1 MGQTLTADTSGIA
14 DANGLNSASYRGT
27 WYANNPNEH
36 SSGGF
41 IRKSNT
47 PGDDLDYKVSRRDVG
62 KTLKIWVYFTDD
74 AGNSERIISAKT
86 AVVTATT
93 PAAPNR
99 FHADPEPSRFGGVS
113 VFWTVPTWR
122 LAYEARLEQG
132 WGDGG
137 SPITGYVVQWKET
150 SGSWDVEADVSEA
163 TVTGTVYRILG
174 LTGGT
179 RYTARV
185 RAVNSIGRG
194 TPSIE
199 RDFTG
204 NTPAT
209 GAPVI
214 NGTAEVGQTLT
225 VDTSGIADEEGLNNV
240 SYYGSWYAYDPGGDL
255 YGTYRHTN
263 LFGEE
268 LTYTVSSLDVG
279 KTLKIRLNFTDD
291 VGNSERLFSAETD
304 VVRAANTPATGAPV
318 ISGRAR
324 EGRTLTA
331 STSGIAD
338 ADGLTDVSYSYHWLA
353 DDTDISGATSS
364 TYTVLSSDIDK
375 VIKVRVTFI
384 DDAGN
389 DESLTSAGTS
399 AVITAANITATGAPA
414 ISGRARVGHALTAS
428 TSGIADADGL
438 TNVSYSYQWLADDTD
453 ISGATSSTYI
463 VQSSDI
469 DKVIKVRVTFTD
481 DEGNDESLTS
491 EGTLAVVLVGG
502 L

>member
-1 MGQTLTADTSGIA
+1 M
-14 DANGLNSASYRGT
+14 
-27 WYANNPNEH
+27 
-36 SSGGF
+36 
-41 IRKSNT
+41 
-47 PGDDLDYKVSRRDVG
+47 
-62 KTLKIWVYFTDD
+62 
-74 AGNSERIISAKT
+74 
-86 AVVTATT
+86 
-93 PAAPNR
+93 
-99 FHADPEPSRFGGVS
+99 
-113 VFWTVPTWR
+113 
-122 LAYEARLEQG
+122 
-132 WGDGG
+132 
-137 SPITGYVVQWKET
+137 QWKET

-225 VDTSGIADEEGLNNV
+225 VDTSGIADEEGLNSV
-240 SYYGSWYAYDPGGDL
+240 SYYGAWYAYGPGDNMSG
-255 YGTYRHTN
+255 GSYRHTN
-263 LFGEE
+263 QFGEE

-304 VVRAANTPATGAPV
+304 VVVRAVNTPATGAPA

-324 EGRTLTA
+324 VGQTLTA
-331 STSGIAD
+331 STSDIAD

-353 DDTDISGATSS
+353 DDTVISGATSS

-375 VIKVRVTFI
+375 VIKVRVTII

-389 DESLTSAGTS
+389 EESLTSAGTS
-399 AVITAANITATGAPA
+399 AVITAANIFATGAPPIGGSA
-414 ISGRARVGHALTAS
+414 QVGLTLTAS

-453 ISGATSSTYI
+453 ISAATSSTYI

-491 EGTLAVVLVGG
+491 EGTLAVVLGG